1 MNLPVSIADFS
12 RFPIHRKPGD
22 GEKNGQVFREKRLL
36 PKIQEADRNNGMVVI
51 SLEGVEGFS
60 SAFLDEAFGG
70 LVSENHYTPDRL
82 RELLRLKI
90 GDPAHNTFIEELW
103 EAVDE
108 AQKERDDS

>member
-1 MNLPVSIADFS
+1 MNPTVSIAKFS
-12 RFPIHRKPGD
+12 RFPISRKPED
-22 GEKNGQVFREKRLL
+22 GEKNGQVFREKHLL

-70 LVSENHYTPDRL
+70 LVSENHYTPGRL

-90 GDPAHNTFIEELW
+90 GDPVHNTFIEELW
-103 EAVDE
+103 EAVDD
-108 AQKERDDS
+108 AQKEQDNA